1 MTAPDLLPRPGVA
14 IGEYVL
20 DLSEIASAGLFDG
33 PLLKNSDCFNQP
45 NLNKFLSLGRPAW
58 KEARATLQKLLSCMF
73 TLL

>member
-33 PLLKNSDCFNQP
+33 PLLKNSDCFNQVCR
-45 NLNKFLSLGRPAW
+45 LTVLSIAQFTSAGLSFLS
-58 KEARATLQKLLSCMF
+58 M
-73 TLL
+73 